1 MNRSERE
8 IRQLYLQR
16 PRSRFVRWSV
26 LLMLL
31 LVAGAWTL
39 GDFSLEGLLSA
50 RRLENLQR
58 FIGELRPYPLQGKP
72 FDWGVA
78 LDWSGRMLEGKG
90 AQGALTTLAIS
101 VAAIVLAGAAGSLL
115 AMPAARNLASAEPFL
130 PWLKRTGR
138 LTRLLWGVL
147 VQLTRFV
154 LLFARAIPEYLWAFL
169 LLAMLGPSA
178 WPAVLALA
186 LHNMGILGKL
196 SAEVFENLEQAPLA
210 AQRALG
216 ASRLQIAMAGIFPLA
231 FSRLLLFFFYRWES
245 CVREATVLGML
256 GIVSLGFWI
265 QDARARNLYD
275 EMLFLILIGSALVL
289 VGDLLSALARELVR
303 RAS

>member
-1 MNRSERE
+1 MNRFDQE

-39 GDFSLEGLLSA
+39 GDFSLEGLLSP

-72 FDWGVA
+72 FDWGVV
-78 LDWSGRMLEGKG
+78 LDWSGRMLAGKG

-138 LTRLLWGVL
+138 LAHLLWGAL

-289 VGDLLSALARELVR
+289 VGDLLSALAREMVR